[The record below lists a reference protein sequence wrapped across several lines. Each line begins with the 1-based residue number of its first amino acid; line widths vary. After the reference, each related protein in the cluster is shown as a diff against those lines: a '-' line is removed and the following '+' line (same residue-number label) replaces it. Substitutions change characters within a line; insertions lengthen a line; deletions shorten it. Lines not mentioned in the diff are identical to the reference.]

1 MLTILLLL
9 DSSPDVEAISFV
21 ERVSPAPELTRYKN
35 GLNGVRVNGVNGMN
49 GLKVVATGAIN
60 GLNGVNG
67 LNGIRGANGING
79 MNGLKKTAAV
89 PATGLAPSQ
98 FQATISPV
106 TSPSPTSTMNPE
118 DFFGMGLSPHDT
130 SSNHSSCH
138 GSPHNGHR
146 SPVSSLSA
154 HGDGSLSDW
163 SVPTPVPEK
172 DPRNGMLSHQDPS
185 VCMGKHMSILNLH
198 PMNGAFPLRMHPPL

>member
-1 MLTILLLL
+1 MVTILLLL
-9 DSSPDVEAISFV
+9 NSSPDVEAISFV

-35 GLNGVRVNGVNGMN
+35 GLNGRVNGVNGMN
-49 GLKVVATGAIN
+49 GLKVVGAIN

-67 LNGIRGANGING
+67 FNGIRGVNGING
-79 MNGLKKTAAV
+79 MNGLVKPPAV

-98 FQATISPV
+98 LQATISPV

-118 DFFGMGLSPHDT
+118 DFFGLVLSPQDS

-146 SPVSSLSA
+146 SPASSLSG

-163 SVPTPVPEK
+163 SVPTAVSEK
-172 DPRNGMLSHQDPS
+172 DPRNGMLSHQDP

-198 PMNGAFPLRMHPPL
+198 QMNGAFPLRMHPPP